1 MLEQFFNGKM
11 IGGGSLVLEDLNVTS
26 HTTQSHTYI
35 SRTVAAAA
43 GTLTSSLTLQLY

>member
-1 MLEQFFNGKM
+1 MSGSR
-11 IGGGSLVLEDLNVTS
+11 GSLVLEDFNVTS

-43 GTLTSSLTLQLY
+43 AGTLTSSLTLQLY